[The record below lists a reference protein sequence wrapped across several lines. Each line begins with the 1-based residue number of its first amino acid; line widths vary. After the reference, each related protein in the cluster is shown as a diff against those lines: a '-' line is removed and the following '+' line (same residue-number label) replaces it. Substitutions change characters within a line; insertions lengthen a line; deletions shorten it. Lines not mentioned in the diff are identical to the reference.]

1 MHDYVIVGAGVI
13 GLLSAREL
21 ALGGARVLVLER
33 GEAGRESSWAGGG
46 ILSPLR
52 PWQQP
57 DAVTRLVQ
65 WGQTTYPHLV
75 QDLLEETGVDAQW
88 RRCGL
93 LMLDEDQ
100 HETVAAGAWARLNHV
115 PMDPLRPHEVA
126 EKVGGLG
133 LDDPEGLWWPEV
145 AQLRNPRLVQALK
158 ESIRHKGVTLREGEQ
173 VHGLIREKDHIVGVE
188 TSRERISAGTTIVAT
203 GAWTRELLGDLD
215 LSLQVEPVRGQI
227 LLYRADKPLFSPVI
241 GHGDHY
247 LIPRNDG
254 HILVGSTVE
263 HAGFDKSTTD
273 AGRRALEAAARQ
285 IMPALAD
292 YPVVQHW
299 AGLRPGSPHGIPVI
313 GPHPTVRGLYLNTG
327 HFRNGLSLAPGSARL
342 LVDLIFDAAATL
354 DPAPY
359 LPV

>member
-1 MHDYVIVGAGVI
+1 MNDYVIVGAGVI

-21 ALGGARVLVLER
+21 ALSGARVMVLER

-65 WGQTTYPHLV
+65 WGQTVYPHLV
-75 QDLLEETGVDAQW
+75 QDLLEETGVDSQW
-88 RRCGL
+88 QRCGL
-93 LMLDEDQ
+93 LMLGEDQ
-100 HETVAAGAWARLNHV
+100 HETVAARAWARLNHV
-115 PMDPLRPHEVA
+115 PMDALPPREVA
-126 EKVGGLG
+126 DKVAGLG
-133 LDDPEGLWWPEV
+133 LERPEGLWWPEV

-158 ESIRHKGVTLREGEQ
+158 ESLKRKGVTLREGEQ
-173 VHGLIREKDHIVGVE
+173 VKRLIREKDRIVGVE
-188 TSRERISAGTTIVAT
+188 TTRERVAAGTVIVAT
-203 GAWTRELLGDLD
+203 GAWSKELLSDLEIK
-215 LSLQVEPVRGQI
+215 LEVEPVRGQI
-227 LLYRADKPLFSPVI
+227 ILYRADKPLFTPVI
-241 GHGDHY
+241 GYGDHY

-273 AGRRALEAAARQ
+273 TGRQALEAAAKQ
-285 IMPALAD
+285 VLPALAD
-292 YPVVQHW
+292 YPVVHHW
-299 AGLRPGSPHGIPVI
+299 AGLRPGSPTGVPVI
-313 GPHPTVRGLYLNTG
+313 GPHPAVRDMYLNTG

-342 LVDLIFDAAATL
+342 LVDLLFDEAATL